1 MRQQDVHAQE
11 QRTWTRGAEETEL
24 CSVWGTLF
32 LNGGLRR
39 QKPDYYYLGSKRQL
53 CLWDNVRTGDNLCL
67 WSEVCGLVC
76 IQTHCGC
83 QVAGVEIKLKI
94 RLSGSPANH
103 QHHIF
108 LVMSL
113 QMWARSLGVSLWL
126 SPTATYGTVYTPVED
141 GIHLCTK
148 ARQNLLG
155 QLQ

>member
-1 MRQQDVHAQE
+1 MV
-11 QRTWTRGAEETEL
+11 RG
-24 CSVWGTLF
+24 VWV
-32 LNGGLRR
+32 GLHTDPLRLSSCR
-39 QKPDYYYLGSKRQL
+39 
-53 CLWDNVRTGDNLCL
+53 
-67 WSEVCGLVC
+67 
-76 IQTHCGC
+76 
-83 QVAGVEIKLKI
+83 VEIKLKI
-94 RLSGSPANH
+94 RLSGSPANQ

-126 SPTATYGTVYTPVED
+126 SPTATNGTVYTPVED

>member
-1 MRQQDVHAQE
+1 MV
-11 QRTWTRGAEETEL
+11 RG
-24 CSVWGTLF
+24 VWV
-32 LNGGLRR
+32 GLHTDPLRLSSCR
-39 QKPDYYYLGSKRQL
+39 
-53 CLWDNVRTGDNLCL
+53 
-67 WSEVCGLVC
+67 
-76 IQTHCGC
+76 
-83 QVAGVEIKLKI
+83 VEIKLKI

-126 SPTATYGTVYTPVED
+126 SPTATNGTVYTPVED

-148 ARQNLLG
+148 ARQNLLS